1 MEIWWEQ
8 TLRFFSFGDP
18 IVRVA
23 VAGCLLLGIAC
34 GLMGSFIMV
43 RRLSLFGDTL
53 SHAVLPGVAMGFIW
67 NLSKDPV
74 AILIGA
80 VVAGYLG
87 VMLVRWLTATTR
99 LKEDAAM
106 GMVLAGFYGLGVCLL
121 TFVQRQSVGD
131 MAGLDK
137 MLFGQASAL
146 TGTDVRVLAMVSAAA
161 LALVVVF
168 YKEFLI
174 ISFNE
179 SFARV
184 SGIPVRWFNGL
195 FFLLLSFSIVA
206 SLQAVGVVLV
216 SAMLITPA
224 ATAYMLTDRMH
235 RLLILACAFGMVAG
249 LLGCY
254 LSFLGSGL
262 PTGPFIV
269 LVASLGFVAAWLLS
283 PRYGWVFDKVRRVR
297 RRRRMAHENTL
308 ASIYRAEEAADSQ
321 SGQALSLLEL
331 SRFRNESLE
340 EVELRLKA
348 LQSEGLAKLLPSP
361 RAAAL
366 EHCEFELTAEGSRRA
381 RSLIRT
387 HRLWELYLNRAAD
400 YADDHVHEDAELME
414 HYLSEGLVDRLD
426 ARLDFP
432 ERDPHG
438 RKIPSKEEYHK

>member
-1 MEIWWEQ
+1 MEVFWDQ

-23 VAGCLLLGIAC
+23 VAGCLLLGLAC

-80 VVAGYLG
+80 VLAGYLG

-121 TFVQRQSVGD
+121 TFVQRQAVGD

-146 TGTDVRVLAMVSAAA
+146 TGTDIQVLAVVSGVA
-161 LALVVVF
+161 LALVAVF
-168 YKEFLI
+168 YKEFLV

-179 SFARV
+179 TFARV

-195 FFLLLSFSIVA
+195 FFLLLSFAIVA

-235 RLLILACAFGMVAG
+235 RLIALACVFGMLAG
-249 LLGCY
+249 LIGCY
-254 LSFLGSGL
+254 LSFLGAGL

-269 LVASLGFVAAWLLS
+269 LVSSLGFIAAWFFS
-283 PRYGWVFDKVRRVR
+283 PRYGWVLEKLRRIS
-297 RRRRMAHENTL
+297 RRRRMALENTL
-308 ASIYRAEEAADSQ
+308 ASIYRFREGEGHAETV
-321 SGQALSLLEL
+321 ALSLLGL
-331 SRFRNESLE
+331 SRHRNESLE
-340 EVELRLKA
+340 EVESRLKR
-348 LQSEGLAKLLPSP
+348 LQAEGFAKLVPSP
-361 RAAAL
+361 RTAAL
-366 EHCEFELTAEGSRRA
+366 EHCQVVLTAKGARRA
-381 RSLIRT
+381 RTLIRN

-400 YADDHVHEDAELME
+400 YADDHVHDDAELME

-426 ARLDFP
+426 QRLDYP
-432 ERDPHG
+432 RVDPHG
-438 RKIPSKEEYHK
+438 RTIPSKEEARQ

>member
-1 MEIWWEQ
+1 MELLWEQ

-23 VAGCLLLGIAC
+23 VVGCILLGLAC

-74 AILIGA
+74 AILVGA
-80 VVAGYLG
+80 VIAGYLG
-87 VMLVRWLTATTR
+87 VMLVRMLTATTK

-106 GMVLAGFYGLGVCLL
+106 GMVLAGFYGLGVCIL
-121 TFVQRQSVGD
+121 TFLQRQAVGD

-146 TGTDVRVLAMVSAAA
+146 TNTDVQVLAIVSMAA
-161 LALVVVF
+161 LSLVIIF

-179 SFARV
+179 SFAKV
-184 SGIPVRWFNGL
+184 TGIPVGWFNGL
-195 FFLLLSFSIVA
+195 FFLLLSFAIVA

-224 ATAYMLTDRMH
+224 ATAYLLTDRMH
-235 RLLILACAFGMVAG
+235 RLIGLACLFGMVAG
-249 LLGCY
+249 LIGCY

-269 LVASLGFVAAWLLS
+269 LVSSIGFVAAWLFS
-283 PRYGWVFDKVRRVR
+283 PRYGWVLDRIRRLNR
-297 RRRRMAHENTL
+297 SRRMALENTL
-308 ASIYRAEEAADSQ
+308 ASIYRFRESID
-321 SGQALSLLEL
+321 GQEKEPLKLLGL

-340 EVELRLKA
+340 EVDARLKA
-348 LQSEGLAKLLPSP
+348 LSSAGLVEIHSAGRTSALEDCELSLTGEGL
-361 RAAAL
+361 
-366 EHCEFELTAEGSRRA
+366 RRA
-381 RSLIRT
+381 RSLIRN

-400 YADDHVHEDAELME
+400 YADDHVHDDAELME

-426 ARLDFP
+426 KRLDYP
-432 ERDPHG
+432 RTDPHG
-438 RKIPSKEEYHK
+438 RQIPSREEVRK

>member
-1 MEIWWEQ
+1 MELFWEQ

-23 VAGCLLLGIAC
+23 VAGCVLLGLAC

-74 AILIGA
+74 AILVGA
-80 VVAGYLG
+80 VIFGYLG
-87 VMLVRWLTATTR
+87 VMLVRMLTATTK

-106 GMVLAGFYGLGVCLL
+106 GMVLAGFYGLGVCIL
-121 TFVQRQSVGD
+121 TFLQRQSVGD

-146 TGTDVRVLAMVSAAA
+146 TGTDVQLLAVVSVVALAMVA
-161 LALVVVF
+161 VF
-168 YKEFLI
+168 YKEFLL

-179 SFARV
+179 NFARV
-184 SGIPVRWFNGL
+184 TGVSVKWFNGL
-195 FFLLLSFSIVA
+195 FFLLLSFAIVA

-224 ATAYMLTDRMH
+224 ATAYLLTDRMH
-235 RLLILACAFGMVAG
+235 RLIGLACVFGMIAG

-269 LVASLGFVAAWLLS
+269 LVSSLGFVAAWLFS
-283 PRYGWVFDKVRRVR
+283 PRYGWVLEKVRRLR
-297 RRRRMAHENTL
+297 RSQRMARENTL
-308 ASIYRAEEAADSQ
+308 ASIYRFRESLDVPEAGPLQ
-321 SGQALSLLEL
+321 LLGL

-340 EVELRLKA
+340 EVEVRLKSLAAAGLVELIHAGRTSSLENYELRLTK
-348 LQSEGLAKLLPSP
+348 EG
-361 RAAAL
+361 
-366 EHCEFELTAEGSRRA
+366 ERRA
-381 RSLIRT
+381 RSLIRN

-400 YADDHVHEDAELME
+400 YADDHVHDDAELME
-414 HYLSEGLVDRLD
+414 HYLSEELADRLEK
-426 ARLDFP
+426 RLDYP
-432 ERDPHG
+432 QTDPHG
-438 RKIPSKEEYHK
+438 RSIPTREEIIR